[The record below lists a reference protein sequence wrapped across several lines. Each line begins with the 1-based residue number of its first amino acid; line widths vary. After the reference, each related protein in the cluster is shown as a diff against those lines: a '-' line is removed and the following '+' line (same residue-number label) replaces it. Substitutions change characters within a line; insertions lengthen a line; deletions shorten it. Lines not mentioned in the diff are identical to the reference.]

1 MKLTTLKTPFKKI
14 SAIIVLSLIILT
26 SVFFIFLN
34 RETLG
39 IGGQAANTFPPI
51 DPAKSFSV
59 VVLPDTQNYSAEY
72 PEIFCEQTQWIVDHK
87 KELNIVFVS
96 HMGDLVNN
104 GGEKPEQWETASRC
118 MGKLDGVVPYSVIP
132 GNHDSD
138 TPHRKSSGF
147 SAYDKYFPATKFSD
161 NIWYG
166 GDFQNNRNNF
176 EIINAG
182 GIPMLFLNLEIEPSD
197 KALDWARTVVAKH
210 PDAYTI
216 LTTHKFLPVYLRVR
230 DIALG
235 FSADGNTGESIWEK
249 LIFGNCSIAMTWSG
263 HYHGENRISSKD
275 SCGKDVN
282 QVLQDYQDRPN
293 GGEGWLRVYVFSPEK
308 KNIQVYTYSP
318 FLGKMETDRDSRF
331 TLPFVLPSAPFAPT
345 AGSGLKL

>member
-1 MKLTTLKTPFKKI
+1 MKLTPSMTPLKKI
-14 SAIIVLSLIILT
+14 LIIVALLVVIVASA
-26 SVFFIFLN
+26 FFIFLN
-34 RETLG
+34 
-39 IGGQAANTFPPI
+39 IGGQASNSNSFPRI
-51 DPAKSFSV
+51 DSAKSFSV

-72 PEIFCEQTQWIVDHK
+72 PEIFCGQTQWIVDHK

-104 GGEKPEQWETASRC
+104 GGEKPEQWETAVRC
-118 MGKLDGVVPYSVIP
+118 MGKLDNVVPYSVIP
-132 GNHDSD
+132 GNHDLD
-138 TPHRKSSGF
+138 TPHKKASGF
-147 SAYDKYFPATKFSD
+147 SVYDKYFPATKFSD
-161 NIWYG
+161 NIWYSG
-166 GDFQNNRNNF
+166 NFQNNRNNF

-182 GIPMLFLNLEIEPSD
+182 GIPLLFLNLEIEPSD
-197 KALDWARTVVAKH
+197 KALDWAKGVVAKH

-216 LTTHKFLPVYLRVR
+216 LTTHKFLPVYLHVR
-230 DIALG
+230 DTALG
-235 FSADGNTGESIWEK
+235 FSTDGNTGDQIWNK
-249 LIFGNCSIAMTWSG
+249 LIFDNCSIAMTWSG

-331 TLPFVLPSAPFAPT
+331 TLPFVLPSALFAPT